1 MLTHGSQG
9 STPEELIELGEV
21 HDHAELVRLLG
32 RCHLFARGHRQ
43 DPKLTLGHIKCQL
56 VVLHNVILIQRV
68 EVAEDQHQGK
78 FMGSQDD
85 LLIRSTVG

>member
-21 HDHAELVRLLG
+21 HDHVELVGLLG
-32 RCHLFARGHRQ
+32 RCHLFARGHGQ

-56 VVLHNVILIQRV
+56 VVLRNVILIQRV
-68 EVAEDQHQGK
+68 EVAGGSTSGK
-78 FMGSQDD
+78 VHGE
-85 LLIRSTVG
+85 LG